1 MPYSFLHQETISAR
15 YTYQYFVSCE
25 GKFTMDQLLW
35 AIADVLHIP
44 SDWRQLFGE
53 YYTSGISEG
62 LYNPMP

>member
-1 MPYSFLHQETISAR
+1 
-15 YTYQYFVSCE
+15 
-25 GKFTMDQLLW
+25 MDQLLW